1 MQKKHTLTAVFFSFF
16 FLTYTMPKSI
26 KLNSE
31 TYENTYKTTES
42 WQFLFLIF
50 KSLLSGQNSYTFS
63 QGRNDC
69 FMYQNIFF
77 SNSGK
82 TRDPIKYYCSTEA

>member
-77 SNSGK
+77 FEQWQNQRPNK
-82 TRDPIKYYCSTEA
+82 ILLFD